1 MGFSRQEYWGGLPF
15 PFPGDLLHPGIKPRS
30 PTMQA
35 DSSLSEPAGR
45 VLNCC
50 KQNDQLVKW
59 VNGQVIV
66 HWWSVLSCQNFP
78 LFSLTFW
85 HLTHF
90 PSLSHCPPDMPATVS
105 PSTDWIA
112 MVWQGPKE
120 NDSAQYYV
128 CLSPELAPS
137 LSARCQT
144 EWLSTWL
151 NVSGVYSVYNTIYV
165 CVYVYIWYA
174 SIYKVCIY
182 ERYVYT

>member
-78 LFSLTFW
+78 LFSLTF
-85 HLTHF
+85 
-90 PSLSHCPPDMPATVS
+90 
-105 PSTDWIA
+105 
-112 MVWQGPKE
+112 
-120 NDSAQYYV
+120 
-128 CLSPELAPS
+128 LAPDP
-137 LSARCQT
+137 LPFPLPLPTWYARHYVTFHWLNCHGVTRAQG
-144 EWLSTWL
+144 EWLSSVL
-151 NVSGVYSVYNTIYV
+151 RLPLSGTCSFIICSLPDRVTQHL
-165 CVYVYIWYA
+165 A
-174 SIYKVCIY
+174 
-182 ERYVYT
+182 